1 MNSDKI
7 NILKRGLVDI
17 IREDEFDSLLASD
30 SKRIYFGID
39 PTGPN
44 IHLGHMVVLKKLKI
58 LQELGHKIIF
68 LIGDFTAMI
77 GDPTDRESM
86 RQPLTREEVLINT
99 QDYIM
104 QASRIIPMEDL
115 NNPVEVRFNSDWHAK
130 QNLATLLN
138 HLSLLTLQQ
147 VVERDMFQ
155 ERIKNNR
162 PISLSELIYP
172 YLQGYDAVVL
182 EADCQIGGTDQT
194 FNMLMG
200 RTLRQKMA
208 DGSQIVITVPLIPGT
223 DGRKMSKSFN
233 NTINIT
239 DTANDIFGKVMSLN
253 DDLILTYFSLLTDV
267 TNSQLADIEN
277 KIKQNPREQKV
288 SLAKQIIGGI
298 YGQEEADQA
307 ADYFDRVFVNKE
319 LPEDIASYNL
329 DIIKDYKIID
339 CLDRLGAVVSKS
351 DAHRLIDQGGIKF
364 NNEKISSIDF
374 IIKEPGILQ
383 IGKRKFIK
391 IISE

>member
-1 MNSDKI
+1 
-7 NILKRGLVDI
+7 
-17 IREDEFDSLLASD
+17 
-30 SKRIYFGID
+30 
-39 PTGPN
+39 
-44 IHLGHMVVLKKLKI
+44 
-58 LQELGHKIIF
+58 
-68 LIGDFTAMI
+68 
-77 GDPTDRESM
+77 
-86 RQPLTREEVLINT
+86 
-99 QDYIM
+99 
-104 QASRIIPMEDL
+104 
-115 NNPVEVRFNSDWHAK
+115 
-130 QNLATLLN
+130 
-138 HLSLLTLQQ
+138 
-147 VVERDMFQ
+147 MFQ